1 MRFWCNLR
9 SKSLFLSGICMIKI
23 VGKRFRL
30 LFGVPPT
37 DKNSVVLMIL
47 LFGAAYLP
55 CYVFTSVRP
64 GLSRVWASLL
74 GCPPLPEGGKTNN
87 VVQSPLY

>member
-1 MRFWCNLR
+1 MV
-9 SKSLFLSGICMIKI
+9 KI

-30 LFGVPPT
+30 FLAFRRQIKTV
-37 DKNSVVLMIL
+37 SYSYFRIL

-64 GLSRVWASLL
+64 GLSRVWVALL
-74 GCPPLPEGGKTNN
+74 GCPPLTAGGKTNN

>member
-1 MRFWCNLR
+1 
-9 SKSLFLSGICMIKI
+9 MIKI

-37 DKNSVVLMIL
+37 DKNSVVLILRIL
-47 LFGAAYLP
+47 LFGAAYP
-55 CYVFTSVRP
+55 TSYVFTSVRP
-64 GLSRVWASLL
+64 GLSRVWVSLL
-74 GCPPLPEGGKTNN
+74 GCLPLTAGGKTNN